1 VIASSIRRA
10 VAVFIRWWKR
20 EPESPQLTAP
30 DARERMSRA
39 ERDAFYA
46 RFAGARSDPFWRRS

>member
-1 VIASSIRRA
+1 VIASRIRRA
-10 VAVFIRWWKR
+10 VGRLIRWWKR
-20 EPESPQLTAP
+20 EAAPPQLTAP
-30 DARERMSRA
+30 DARELMSRA